1 MREFVGFTVRIPSSV
16 HKEMKKLLKK
26 ENKSINAKVRELIL
40 EWIRE
45 KQEKELFDAF
55 GAVGDE
61 SVEYAVEAQKEVVL
75 SNEDPAKR

>member
-1 MREFVGFTVRIPSSV
+1 VKESVGFTVRIPPSV
-16 HKEMKKLLKK
+16 HKEMKELLKK
-26 ENKSINAKVRELIL
+26 ENKSINAKVKELIL

-61 SVEYAVEAQKEVVL
+61 SVEYAVEAQGEVVF
-75 SNEDPAKR
+75 SNEDSAKR